1 LQATSR
7 LQQEDELR
15 GSIRA
20 LERVLGKT
28 PESMKVEDSSR
39 DLVLDVLE
47 ARGFHTAR

>member
-7 LQQEDELR
+7 LQQEDELC

-28 PESMKVEDSSR
+28 PESMKVEDSFL